1 MENAPSPLLYSQFRP
16 CITLPPLGSVGDFSE
31 AITVYV
37 FVGDIGGTN
46 TRLALY
52 RDGKEAFERIY
63 PSQEQASLEDAA
75 LRFLQEARAEL
86 GNDVRPQRACFG
98 VAGPVEN
105 DTSKITNLP
114 WFIEARKLEQRLQ
127 IERVRLLN
135 DFQAAALGVT
145 VLEPQH
151 FLQLG
156 GGTRVENGPCVVLG
170 AGTGLGAAFLI
181 WSTAG
186 RYEVVSSEAGH
197 TDFAARTPVEAAL
210 YQHLV
215 RIYERVSYE
224 RVLSGAGLVDTFQF
238 LDAEYGCHA
247 LVRPETR
254 EAMKTEDPAAVVTKQ
269 ALAGADPVCRMAVE
283 IFLSVLG
290 GFAGNLALTALATG
304 GVFIAGGI
312 TPRLKPLLNQG
323 PFRPSFE
330 AKGRMQPLVAKMPA
344 YLVMFPD
351 LGMLG
356 ASVQASRL

>member
-1 MENAPSPLLYSQFRP
+1 VDL
-16 CITLPPLGSVGDFSE
+16 
-31 AITVYV
+31 

-52 RDGKEAFERIY
+52 RDGKPVFDRSY
-63 PSQEQASLEDAA
+63 RSQEQPSLEDAA
-75 LRFLQEARAEL
+75 LRFLKEARAEL
-86 GNDVRPQRACFG
+86 GTDVRPQRACFG

-105 DTSKITNLP
+105 DTSKVTNLP

-127 IERVRLLN
+127 VERVRLLN

-145 VLEPQH
+145 ALDQQH
-151 FLQLG
+151 FMPIG
-156 GGTRVENGPCVVLG
+156 GGQRVENGPCVVLG
-170 AGTGLGAAFLI
+170 AGTGLGAAFLT
-181 WSTAG
+181 WSAAAG
-186 RYEVVSSEAGH
+186 RYEVVTSEAGH
-197 TDFAARTPVEAAL
+197 TDFAPRTPMESGL

-238 LDAEYGCHA
+238 LDAEYGCHH
-247 LVRPETR
+247 LVKPETR
-254 EAMKTEDPAAVVTKQ
+254 AAMKTEDPAAVVTKQ
-269 ALAGADPVCRMAVE
+269 ALAGADPVCQIVVE
-283 IFLSVLG
+283 MFLAVLG
-290 GFAGNLALTALATG
+290 GFAGNLALSVLATG

-323 PFRPSFE
+323 PFRTSFD

-344 YLVMFPD
+344 YLVLFPD

-356 ASVQASRL
+356 ASVQAARL